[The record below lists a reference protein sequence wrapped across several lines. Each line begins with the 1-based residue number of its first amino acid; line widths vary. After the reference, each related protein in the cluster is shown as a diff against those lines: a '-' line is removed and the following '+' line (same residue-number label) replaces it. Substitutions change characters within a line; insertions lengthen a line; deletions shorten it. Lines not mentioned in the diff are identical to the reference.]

1 MLKLPANVRVFLAT
15 APCDMR
21 RQFDGLAALVRAGM
35 ERDPKSGDLY
45 VFRNKR
51 GDILKALFV
60 DPHGYCMLAK
70 RLDRGA
76 FRVMLD
82 HAQQLQGSVEV
93 SSAELAQLLTQLTLD
108 CGRSH
113 VEA

>member
-82 HAQQLQGSVEV
+82 QAQQLQGSVEV
-93 SSAELAQLLTQLTLD
+93 SSPEFAQLLTQLTLD

-113 VEA
+113 IDA